1 MPGKKFHS
9 ILLEILHEAVLFSG
23 SEELQT
29 TVFCSSFL
37 QRVFQV
43 SQGAVGAPSLEV
55 PQVGLDGVLGS
66 VSWWGARSLWKVVGT
81 GWALRSHPTQPF
93 CGSVIFQQLLTCL
106 CAVLRGVLSH
116 QLWSEVRAL
125 LSEGGGDGWRDGVV
139 TGSSPSS
146 EHELESCKAVG
157 A

>member
-1 MPGKKFHS
+1 MTHFQTVVNKQPYSRSCCDGSDMPGKKFHS

-66 VSWWGARSLWKVVGT
+66 VS
-81 GWALRSHPTQPF
+81 
-93 CGSVIFQQLLTCL
+93 
-106 CAVLRGVLSH
+106 
-116 QLWSEVRAL
+116 
-125 LSEGGGDGWRDGVV
+125 
-139 TGSSPSS
+139 
-146 EHELESCKAVG
+146 
-157 A
+157 